1 MQPTVS
7 DTAELLRVLGEPT
20 RLRLALVLAPF
31 SLTVAELTEL
41 TGLAQ
46 SRISS
51 HLARMRRLGLLAEA
65 RRGTASL
72 QALNTPLPEPAASL
86 LRLLQE
92 QVDPDIQ
99 QQDHEAARA
108 LVARRRHRNGWAA
121 GVAGEMEKH
130 YSPGRGWEI
139 IAHTLLPFL
148 RLGDVLDIA
157 AGDGVVASLLA
168 PQASRVTCV
177 ELDGTVAL
185 AGARR
190 LSRTACT
197 QAHYL
202 QADMHALPFDSHR
215 FDTVLL
221 LNALTYS
228 HDANRVIAEA
238 ARMLRPGGQV
248 ALTTLDKHQHS
259 ASVAT
264 YDHCNNGFTREEL
277 LRMLASNGLQ
287 VAAPEIPCI
296 TETRPPFHQVH
307 VLRATR
313 AP

>member
-1 MQPTVS
+1 MQATVAN
-7 DTAELLRVLGEPT
+7 TAELLRVLGEPT
-20 RLRLALVLAPF
+20 RLRLALLLGAY
-31 SLTVAELTEL
+31 SLTIAELTEL

-51 HLARMRRLGLLAEA
+51 HLARMRRLGLLAED

-72 QALNTPLPEPAASL
+72 QTLSDPLPEPARSL
-86 LRLLQE
+86 LPLLQ
-92 QVDPDIQ
+92 QQTDPDVQ

-108 LVARRRHRNGWAA
+108 LVARRGHKHSWAA

-148 RLGDVLDIA
+148 KLGDVLDIA

-177 ELDGTVAL
+177 ELDGTVAA

-190 LSRTACT
+190 LAKTACT
-197 QAHYL
+197 HADYL
-202 QADMHALPFDSHR
+202 RADMHALPFADGL

-228 HDANRVIAEA
+228 HDANQAIAEA

-264 YDHCNNGFTREEL
+264 YDHCNNGFSRKEL
-277 LRMLASNGLQ
+277 LHMLQSNGLQ
-287 VAAPEIPCI
+287 VATPDIPCI
-296 TETRPPFHQVH
+296 AENRPPFHQIH

-313 AP
+313 AE

>member
-1 MQPTVS
+1 MQATVS

-20 RLRLALVLAPF
+20 RLRLALVLGRF

-51 HLARMRRLGLLAEA
+51 HLARMRRLGLLAED

-72 QALNTPLPEPAASL
+72 QTLNTPLADPASSL
-86 LRLLQE
+86 LKLLQE
-92 QVDPDIQ
+92 QTDPEVQ
-99 QQDHEAARA
+99 KQDHEAARA
-108 LVARRRHRNGWAA
+108 LVARRGNKNSWAA

-148 RLGDVLDIA
+148 KLGDVLDIA

-177 ELDGTVAL
+177 ELDGTVAA
-185 AGARR
+185 AGAKR
-190 LSRTACT
+190 LAKTAC
-197 QAHYL
+197 AHANYL
-202 QADMHALPFDSHR
+202 QADMHALPFADGR

-228 HDANRVIAEA
+228 HDAEKAIAET

-248 ALTTLDKHQHS
+248 ALTTLDKHEHS

-264 YDHCNNGFTREEL
+264 YDHCNNGFTRAEL
-277 LRMLASNGLQ
+277 LRMLESNGLQ
-287 VAAPEIPCI
+287 VAVPDTPCI

-307 VLRATR
+307 VLRATL
-313 AP
+313 AG